1 MQTSYGYPSSKT
13 FAGDIVS
20 EDKRVKSY
28 NSLENLSI
36 GSIAGFVGT
45 EILGIQNPSPN
56 KFTFSGDLVASNV
69 INGKVTIKTVVNGA
83 EVSTTYTISP
93 VTYATSHAASMTLL
107 KNAYE
112 TAATAAG
119 LALTLDTAD
128 ANGRTFK
135 AVATD
140 NAVVT
145 FSNIVVTAGA
155 GQATVTYYFDGT
167 LMGFVTTKALEQ
179 DPTTGTYYVK
189 PQNMCGIM
197 TQGIMTVTSVDAVD
211 MSSTIY
217 AQFIDNSTTKR
228 GMVRTSTDSGKAVV
242 LTGAKPQDKVTAGAL
257 CDIELNLP

>member
-28 NSLENLSI
+28 PTLENLSF
-36 GSIAGFVGT
+36 GSIAGYVGT

-69 INGKVTIKTVVNGA
+69 INGKVTIKTISNGA

-93 VTYATSHAASMTLL
+93 VTYATSHAATMTAL
-107 KNAYE
+107 KTAYQD
-112 TAATAAG
+112 AATSAG
-119 LALTLDTAD
+119 LALTLDTSD

-140 NAVVT
+140 NAVVI
-145 FSNIVVTAGA
+145 FSDIVVTAGA

-167 LMGFVTTKALEQ
+167 LMGFVNKQACER
-179 DPTTGTYYVK
+179 DPVTGTYYVS
-189 PQNMCGIM
+189 PQNVCGLM
-197 TQGIMTVTSVDAVD
+197 TQGIMTVTSIDAVD

-242 LTGAKPQDKVTAGAL
+242 FTGAKPQDKVSAGAL

>member
-28 NSLENLSI
+28 PALENLSF
-36 GSIAGFVGT
+36 GSIAGYVGT

-69 INGKVTIKTVVNGA
+69 INGKVTIKTISNGA

-93 VTYATSHAASMTLL
+93 VTYATSHAATMTAL
-107 KNAYE
+107 KTAYQD
-112 TAATAAG
+112 AATSAG
-119 LALTLDTAD
+119 LALTLDTSD

-140 NAVVT
+140 NAVVI
-145 FSNIVVTAGA
+145 FSDIVVTAGA

-167 LMGFVTTKALEQ
+167 LMGFVNKQACER
-179 DPTTGTYYVK
+179 DPVTGTYYVS
-189 PQNMCGIM
+189 PQNVCGLM
-197 TQGIMTVTSVDAVD
+197 TQGIMTVTSIDAVD

-242 LTGAKPQDKVTAGAL
+242 FTGAKPQDKVSAGAL